1 MSSAMNAK
9 DIDLSKVT
17 FSTPKTLDN
26 GGKMLYLNYNGGMS
40 PLYVTIPESKL
51 PFEPSYY
58 PDNDSSGKWS
68 IKVSMSNLDTNK
80 SMKEFHSKFT
90 ELDNYLMNKAVENSQ
105 AWFRKPKLSLET
117 VKELYTPMVKCSLD
131 AETGEPNGKYPDQ
144 FGFKVVKRDGR
155 FPNLSIYDNKKTN
168 FDINGDTD
176 TPADVA
182 NILVQ
187 GCQIKAVLKCN
198 GIWIANGKFGCTWR
212 AEQVRVKVPEGGL
225 RDFAILSDSD
235 DEDVEEV
242 EAVNTSKDVSNMIED
257 SSEEEEKEV
266 ETEVVEAAEESED
279 EVKEPEPEPVKKVVK
294 KKRAVRVKKP
304 EA

>member
-1 MSSAMNAK
+1 MSKFYLASPELEVPFDARYFGDGGDNNPMT
-9 DIDLSKVT
+9 SK
-17 FSTPKTLDN
+17 
-26 GGKMLYLNYNGGMS
+26 
-40 PLYVTIPESKL
+40 
-51 PFEPSYY
+51 
-58 PDNDSSGKWS
+58 SGKFS
-68 IKVSMSNLDTNK
+68 VKLQLKGCEN
-80 SMKEFHSKFT
+80 
-90 ELDNYLMNKAVENSQ
+90 NKAVNDFKEMLEGLDEFLMDKAIENSQ
-105 AWFRKPKLSLET
+105 QWFKKAKLT
-117 VKELYTPMVKCSLD
+117 KDAINALYTPFVSVSKD
-131 AETGEPNGKYPDQ
+131 RETGEPDGRFAPT
-144 FGFKVVKRDGR
+144 FGFKVNKKENK
-155 FPNLSIYDNKKTN
+155 FPDFCIYDNKKN
-168 FDINGDTD
+168 VFDVNGEKDD
-176 TPADVA
+176 PVDLLNV
-182 NILVQ
+182 LVK
-187 GCQIKAVLKCN
+187 GSLLKVVLKCN